1 MPAAVPLFPMTIAH
15 GLHVADRP
23 LAVMIGNF
31 DGVHRG
37 HQAMVER
44 TLAAARERGL
54 GAAALTFEPH
64 PREVFSAAT
73 APARITP
80 LREKLRLL
88 TELGLDHIHVARF
101 TRAFAALAPDAFVD
115 QILVNTLRARWIMVG
130 ADFCFGARRAGTVA
144 LLSTLAA
151 ARGIELEVLDDVLE
165 DNERISSSVVRGALD
180 AGDLERARR
189 LLGRPFQI
197 SGRVV
202 HGQKLGRT
210 LGFPT
215 ANIHL
220 KFNRPPVFGIFAVRV
235 HGIEAAPLDAVAS
248 LGFRPTVTQER
259 RASLEVFIFDFKG
272 DLYDRRLDIE
282 FVAKLRDEE
291 TYQGLDALKAAIAR
305 DCTNALA
312 VLRPATAKAIAG
324 VMTGDTARPTPSAAM
339 APAYLP
345 APQGPGSSHG

>member
-1 MPAAVPLFPMTIAH
+1 MTIAH

-64 PREVFSAAT
+64 PRELFAAAT

-101 TRAFAALAPDAFVD
+101 TRAFAALTPEAFVD
-115 QILVNTLRARWIMVG
+115 QMLVKTLRARWLMVG
-130 ADFCFGARRAGTVA
+130 ADFCFGAKRAGTVA
-144 LLSTLAA
+144 RLRSLANE
-151 ARGIELEVLDDVLE
+151 RGIELEVLDDVLE
-165 DNERISSSVVRGALD
+165 GAERISSSVVRTALD
-180 AGDLERARR
+180 AGDLVRARI

-220 KFNRPPVFGIFAVRV
+220 KYNRPPVFGIFAVRV
-235 HGIEAAPLDAVAS
+235 HGAGATPLDAVAS
-248 LGFRPTVTQER
+248 LGFRPTVTRER
-259 RASLEVFIFDFKG
+259 RASLEVFIFDFQG
-272 DLYDRRLDIE
+272 NLYDRRLDIE

-291 TYQGLDALKAAIAR
+291 TYDGLDALKAAIAR

-312 VLRPATAKAIAG
+312 VLRPDA
-324 VMTGDTARPTPSAAM
+324 ARPMAGTLSSTAALGAASAPTTLASPH
-339 APAYLP
+339 AT
-345 APQGPGSSHG
+345 QGPDASHG